1 MKSIYEI
8 LKAIGVEVPEDKKAD
23 FDKEWKENYRTK
35 EEYDK
40 AVQKRDEYKS
50 SLDDVQRKLDGFKDV
65 DVEDMKSQI
74 STWKKKFEDEQT
86 ARAADAAKVELE
98 KNVDTFLADKKF
110 VNDITQSSIRGSLME
125 ALGSDSAKGKSID
138 DLFKTLIT
146 DKDGNQIDNILVD
159 EEQQNLEN
167 GRARFT
173 QPINKPNKAPGSKDP
188 NTMNYD
194 EYKAWRKAQE
204 QQ

>member
-8 LKAIGVEVPEDKKAD
+8 LKTIGVEVPEDKRAD

-40 AVQKRDEYKS
+40 AVLKRDEYKS
-50 SLDDVQRKLDGFKDV
+50 SLDDVQSKLDGFKDV

-74 STWKKKFEDEQT
+74 FTWKKKFEDEQT